1 MRRRYLGLGL
11 ACLALVAGSVGYVAV
26 GARLYTQYHLAYAN
40 YQIAPTAP
48 CGALIAWSPPTTIYS
63 AFYANSASFLT
74 IRYRSPTP
82 QMLRITVGVP
92 RFTQDQSIQLA
103 AAPAFQVAPFK
114 PPLLGDAALDAFIG
128 PDQAE
133 GQIHLRVESAAGTVC
148 DTSAPVVL
156 KSRRWMHWF
165 DGTSQD
171 SAKFLAGWVTPHVP
185 AIVTLIGRSAQWLRD
200 HPGMYPGTTALDG
213 YGEGHATVQDVR
225 NQVDVVYDTLQS
237 VYHVHYAQDNV
248 VYSGEQRIQLPQDIL
263 SGAAPTG
270 MCLETTA
277 ILASAVEY
285 LGMRPFFVIVP
296 GHAFLGVALGVD
308 SSAPVEYWETSD
320 LNDGVVGAQAN
331 VNGNSEFVGNSAQG
345 QILQTVDVAFER
357 GQGIGPME

>member
-1 MRRRYLGLGL
+1 MRRRYLALGL
-11 ACLALVAGSVGYVAV
+11 ACVALVAGSVGYVAV

-40 YQIAPTAP
+40 YQFAPTAP

-63 AFYANSASFLT
+63 AFYANSTSFLT
-74 IRYRSPTP
+74 IRYRSPSP
-82 QMLRITVGVP
+82 QTLRITLGIP
-92 RFTQDQSIQLA
+92 RFTQDESVQVE
-103 AAPAFQVAPFK
+103 AAPAFQNALFK
-114 PPLLGDAALDAFIG
+114 PPLLDDAALDAFIG

-133 GQIHLRVESAAGTVC
+133 GQIHLRVETNTGTAC
-148 DTSAPVVL
+148 DTSTSVVI

-165 DGTSQD
+165 DGTTQD
-171 SAKFLAGWVTPHVP
+171 NAGYLAGWVTPHAP
-185 AIVTLIGRSAQWLRD
+185 AIITLIGRSAQWLRD
-200 HPGMYPGTTALDG
+200 HPAMYPGTSALDG
-213 YGEGHATVQDVR
+213 YGEGKASLQDVR
-225 NQVDVVYDTLQS
+225 NQVDAVYDTLQS

-248 VYSGEQRIQLPQDIL
+248 VYSGDQRIKLPADVL
-263 SGAAPTG
+263 GDAAPTG

-296 GHAFLGVALGVD
+296 GHAFLGVALGVGA
-308 SSAPVEYWETSD
+308 SAPVEYWETSD
-320 LNDGVVGAQAN
+320 LNDGVDGASAN
-331 VNGNSEFVGNSAQG
+331 VHGNNEYASDNAQG